1 MVSAQD
7 AAEVLAI
14 FRTKVVAAKPQLL
27 KVFIELHGRHCTERW
42 VKVRT
47 QKIVDQTVHRD

>member
-42 VKVRT
+42 VRVRT